1 MCRCYDCRWNQPFH
15 SNSGYWHKCI
25 CFTCRKVGSHGFN
38 GDTPPGYV
46 CPAELENWPRCSRC
60 NQNMIL
66 GGPNFKAPKYKDKKS
81 WEYLKNNW
89 RSIHTIDDFK
99 KHLKEDEERKKLE
112 ALKTERYYDWG
123 LHKYMY
129 RIPGTTDNKNG
140 RMEYFNY

>member
-1 MCRCYDCRWNQPFH
+1 MWDYHSSWNQPFY

-46 CPAELENWPRCSRC
+46 CPAEIENWPRCSRC

-66 GGPNFKAPKYKDKKS
+66 GGPNFKAPKYNDTKS

-89 RSIHTIDDFK
+89 RSIFTIDNFK
-99 KHLKEDEERKKLE
+99 KHLKEKEERQNLE
-112 ALKTERYYDWG
+112 ALKTEKYYDWMS
-123 LHKYMY
+123 HEYKY
-129 RIPGTTDNKNG
+129 RIPGTTDNLNG
-140 RMEYFNY
+140 RMEYVNYS

>member
-1 MCRCYDCRWNQPFH
+1 
-15 SNSGYWHKCI
+15 
-25 CFTCRKVGSHGFN
+25 
-38 GDTPPGYV
+38 
-46 CPAELENWPRCSRC
+46 
-60 NQNMIL
+60 MIL

-89 RSIHTIDDFK
+89 RSIHTIDDLK

-112 ALKTERYYDWG
+112 ALKTERYYDWD
-123 LHKYMY
+123 LHKYLY

>member
-1 MCRCYDCRWNQPFH
+1 MRDYHSSWNQPLN

-46 CPAELENWPRCSRC
+46 CPAKIENWPRCSRC

-66 GGPNFKAPKYKDKKS
+66 GGPNFKAPKYKNKKS

-89 RSIHTIDDFK
+89 TSTFTVNDFK
-99 KHLKEDEERKKLE
+99 EHLLNIEKQNKIKELE
-112 ALKTERYYDWG
+112 TERYYDWDT
-123 LHKYMY
+123 HQYKY
-129 RIPGTTDNKNG
+129 RIPKD
-140 RMEYFNY
+140 